1 MQTGRTMLSALAA
14 FLTAALFAF
23 VPFAAF
29 VAVPLLVALSET
41 LRRRLGWGAALY
53 AWLTPLPVLFM
64 IGDPL
69 PPIAV
74 AVGLAVFLAIA
85 LTQKRGIHVCGG
97 TAIGAAILTAVAL
110 LLLWSIA
117 VGKDFGTLAAD
128 YVYRYAD
135 RPLWQRAA
143 RRAYSSVA
151 GALAPGQ
158 DGYLQAAFDVL
169 AARAAET
176 MSEYAFYY
184 TLGYASLTAVAS
196 CLLYWVSVGRRA
208 ALKNV
213 RFDRRYLLYVA
224 LPVAG
229 VSLLGIWPHMRPLT
243 AAVFYAAITAPC
255 AAVGFT
261 FLLYCAQHFSPKARV
276 PAVAVV
282 VTLCSALYLFD
293 YGQLLLSLFGFA
305 DVLIP
310 LRKLIDLI

>member
-53 AWLTPLPVLFM
+53 AWLTPLPVLFI
-64 IGDPL
+64 IGDQL

-85 LTQKRGIHVCGG
+85 LTQKRGIHICGG

-117 VGKDFGTLAAD
+117 VGKDFG
-128 YVYRYAD
+128 
-135 RPLWQRAA
+135 
-143 RRAYSSVA
+143 
-151 GALAPGQ
+151 APGQ